1 MRGAP
6 KARRNPIDDR
16 RRGPMGIEKSRPVLI
31 TGCSTGI
38 GRATAERLAADGWNV
53 HATARRPESIEE
65 LAKAGC
71 KTHALD
77 VTDERSMERAVG
89 AVEADGPIVALV
101 NNAGYSQSGAIE
113 TIPMESIRRQFE
125 TNVFG
130 LIRMCQLALP
140 AMRRAGSGRIV
151 NLSSMG
157 GKLTF
162 PGGGVYHATKHAVE
176 ALSDALRFEVREF
189 GVQVVIIEPGLITT
203 EFGET
208 AAGSLAEIEEHG
220 PYSKFNADVARVTA
234 NAYSGPMAR
243 FGAGPEAVAAKISK
257 ALSTGRPRTRYTV
270 TPSAKVMLGVR
281 RVSTDRMW
289 DRFVRS
295 QYPPPKPEA

>member
-1 MRGAP
+1 
-6 KARRNPIDDR
+6 
-16 RRGPMGIEKSRPVLI
+16 MGIDKSRPVLI

-38 GRATAERLAADGWNV
+38 GRATAERLADDGWNV
-53 HATARRPESIEE
+53 HATARRLEAIEE
-65 LAKAGC
+65 LGKRGC
-71 KTHALD
+71 KTGELD
-77 VTDERSMERAVG
+77 VTDEHSMENAV
-89 AVEADGPIVALV
+89 AEVEKDGPIGALI

-113 TIPMESIRRQFE
+113 TIPMDSVRRQFE

-130 LIRMCQLALP
+130 LMRMCQLVLP
-140 AMRRAGSGRIV
+140 SMREASSGKIV

-176 ALSDALRFEVREF
+176 ALSDALRFEVKEF
-189 GVQVVIIEPGLITT
+189 GIDVVVIEPGLIVT

-208 AAGSLAEIEEHG
+208 AAGSLDEVHEHG
-220 PYSKFNADVARVTA
+220 PYVKFNADVAKVTA
-234 NAYSGPMAR
+234 EAYKGGMAR
-243 FGAGPEAVAAKISK
+243 FGAGPEAVAKTISK
-257 ALSTGRPRTRYTV
+257 AITTRRPSTRYKV
-270 TPSAKVMLGVR
+270 TPSARVVMGMRNLM
-281 RVSTDRMW
+281 TDRMW

>member
-1 MRGAP
+1 
-6 KARRNPIDDR
+6 
-16 RRGPMGIEKSRPVLI
+16 MGIEKSRPVLI

-53 HATARRPESIEE
+53 HATARRLESIED
-65 LAKAGC
+65 LAKTC
-71 KTHALD
+71 TTHALD
-77 VTDERSMERAVG
+77 VTDEKSMEKAVA
-89 AVEADGPIVALV
+89 AVEKDGPIGGLV
-101 NNAGYSQSGAIE
+101 NNAGYSQSGALE
-113 TIPMESIRRQFE
+113 TIPMDSVRRQFE

-130 LIRMCQLALP
+130 LLRMCQLVLP
-140 AMRRAGSGRIV
+140 SMREAGSGRIV

-176 ALSDALRFEVREF
+176 ALSDALRFEVKEF
-189 GVQVVIIEPGLITT
+189 GIDVVIIEPGLIIT

-208 AAGSLAEIEEHG
+208 AAGSVDEIDDHG
-220 PYSKFNADVARVTA
+220 PYVRFNAHVAKLTA
-234 NAYSGPMAR
+234 EAYNGPMAR
-243 FGAGPEAVAAKISK
+243 FGGPPETVAGKISK
-257 ALSTGRPRTRYTV
+257 ALTARHPSTRYTV

-295 QYPPPKPEA
+295 QYPPPGSQG

>member
-1 MRGAP
+1 
-6 KARRNPIDDR
+6 
-16 RRGPMGIEKSRPVLI
+16 MGIDKSRPVLI

-38 GRATAERLAADGWNV
+38 GRATAERLADDGWNV
-53 HATARRPESIEE
+53 HATARRLEAIEE
-65 LAKAGC
+65 LGKRGC
-71 KTHALD
+71 KTGELD
-77 VTDERSMERAVG
+77 VTDEHSMENAV
-89 AVEADGPIVALV
+89 AEVEKDGPIGALI

-113 TIPMESIRRQFE
+113 TIPMDSVRRQFE

-130 LIRMCQLALP
+130 LMRMCQLVLP
-140 AMRRAGSGRIV
+140 SMRGAGSGKIV

-176 ALSDALRFEVREF
+176 ALSDALRFEVKEF
-189 GVQVVIIEPGLITT
+189 GIDVVVIEPGLIVT

-208 AAGSLAEIEEHG
+208 AAGSLDEVDEHG
-220 PYSKFNADVARVTA
+220 PYVKFNADVAKVTA
-234 NAYSGPMAR
+234 EAYKGGMAR
-243 FGAGPEAVAAKISK
+243 FGAGPEAVAKTISK
-257 ALSTGRPRTRYTV
+257 AITTRRPSTRYKV
-270 TPSAKVMLGVR
+270 TPSARVVMGMRSLM
-281 RVSTDRMW
+281 TDRMW

>member
-1 MRGAP
+1 
-6 KARRNPIDDR
+6 
-16 RRGPMGIEKSRPVLI
+16 MGISKARPVLI

-53 HATARRPESIEE
+53 HATARRPESIED
-65 LAKAGC
+65 LAKGGC

-77 VTDERSMERAVG
+77 VTDERSMEKAV
-89 AVEADGPIVALV
+89 AEVEQDGPIGALI

-113 TIPMESIRRQFE
+113 TIPMASVRRQFE

-130 LIRMCQLALP
+130 LMRMCQLVLP
-140 AMRRAGSGRIV
+140 GMRGAGSGRIV

-176 ALSDALRFEVREF
+176 ALSDALRFEVHEF
-189 GVQVVIIEPGLITT
+189 GIDVVIIEPGLITT

-208 AAGSLAEIEEHG
+208 ASASIGAVTEHG
-220 PYSKFNADVARVTA
+220 PYAKFNADVGRVTA
-234 NAYSGPMAR
+234 NAYTGPMAR
-243 FGAGPEAVAAKISK
+243 FGAGPGAVAGKISK
-257 ALSTGRPRTRYTV
+257 ALTARRPGTRYKV
-270 TPSAKVMLGVR
+270 TPSARVMIGTR
-281 RVSTDRMW
+281 RIVTDRMW
-289 DRFVRS
+289 DRLVRS
-295 QYPPPKPEA
+295 QYPPPRPGS